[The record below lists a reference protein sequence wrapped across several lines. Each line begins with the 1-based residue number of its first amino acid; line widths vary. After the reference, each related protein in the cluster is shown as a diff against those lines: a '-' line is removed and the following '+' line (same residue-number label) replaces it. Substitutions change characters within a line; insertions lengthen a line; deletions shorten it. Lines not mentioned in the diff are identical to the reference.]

1 MRDMTLPARL
11 TVRLSEDVARPSGAM
26 QMRLAQP

>member
-11 TVRLSEDVARPSGAM
+11 TVRLSEDVACPPGAM
-26 QMRLAQP
+26 QTRAQP